1 MTGCQ
6 RVCKTLVSCIE
17 GRASLIQDQ
26 EMSSSPSGIHLRK
39 QWAYDLN
46 ISKFTSLTGIF
57 CIFILGEYEGPV
69 RHVGIE
75 VVGGVHG
82 MVLDTPSEDDRGQR
96 VRQLIPEQ
104 TFYNF
109 DIGLCFWKLVED
121 TFVSISAGQN
131 FVSAAKMRI
140 DWSIMS
146 HFSWRNL
153 SSLNLLHNW
162 ALAGLPPAGP
172 DEIVVRIQLHT
183 PRLAPPALGSVE
195 LCKISN
201 VLTFWPFNLPTLS
214 KGIWR
219 QGEMTK
225 PSNLPTF

>member
-1 MTGCQ
+1 MSSSKTSKDVSLHWEGLARNITSLKISCEDTGWLKMTGCQ

-39 QWAYDLN
+39 QWAYVLN
-46 ISKFTSLTGIF
+46 ISKFTSLTAGIF

-109 DIGLCFWKLVED
+109 DIGLCFWQLVLYPYQRFSQVRL
-121 TFVSISAGQN
+121 TISRLEFCIRRQN
-131 FVSAAKMRI
+131 YNMG
-140 DWSIMS
+140 
-146 HFSWRNL
+146 N
-153 SSLNLLHNW
+153 N
-162 ALAGLPPAGP
+162 G
-172 DEIVVRIQLHT
+172 
-183 PRLAPPALGSVE
+183 
-195 LCKISN
+195 
-201 VLTFWPFNLPTLS
+201 
-214 KGIWR
+214 
-219 QGEMTK
+219 
-225 PSNLPTF
+225 